1 MGRSTGISRR
11 HKSGTGNMEKRE
23 KKTPIDFHSK
33 NGYISGSE
41 IKKRNESTSPVIT
54 APSTPNQVVTHQPRT
69 FLVQQNSSILS
80 NIVTTPD
87 TQVLNS
93 FWNFV
98 WIDIACDSYCSPSKL
113 CQLSSRIIPDITR
126 RIYTIIASQF
136 PPH

>member
-23 KKTPIDFHSK
+23 RKTPIDFHSK

-93 FWNFV
+93 LRTGTLFGSTLHV
-98 WIDIACDSYCSPSKL
+98 IPIALQANCVSCH
-113 CQLSSRIIPDITR
+113 QESSQT
-126 RIYTIIASQF
+126 SQEEST
-136 PPH
+136 P